1 MTDLVVCSKKFL
13 SEKAVDAVELSTRQ
27 KPLQRIIQCEA
38 EQNFYL
44 MDSVPQHWRLVP
56 VVLFFTVCAH
66 FKPPQG
72 TIPSGHIPCKSF
84 YDQLKFPNR
93 KFSFLHIQIGKN
105 SVG

>member
-27 KPLQRIIQCEA
+27 KPLQKIIQCEA

-56 VVLFFTVCAH
+56 VVL
-66 FKPPQG
+66 
-72 TIPSGHIPCKSF
+72 
-84 YDQLKFPNR
+84 
-93 KFSFLHIQIGKN
+93 SFLLFVPILSLPKVQSLLAHPLQ
-105 SVG
+105 VFL